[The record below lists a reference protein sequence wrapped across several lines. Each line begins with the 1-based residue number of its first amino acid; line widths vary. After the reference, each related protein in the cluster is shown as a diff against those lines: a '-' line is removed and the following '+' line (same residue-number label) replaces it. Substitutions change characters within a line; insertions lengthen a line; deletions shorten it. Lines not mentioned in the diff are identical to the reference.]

1 MRWILGAAV
10 VTAREAVTFL
20 AVAFVAVMRKGYS
33 QNNFLL
39 PPRWKEVAGPQ
50 VRVLA
55 LFGWLPSQPA
65 VLFSY
70 TSSAPAT
77 SYQSASS
84 IFLSQ

>member
-39 PPRWKEVAGPQ
+39 PPRWKEVAGPSGPGTDREMPV
-50 VRVLA
+50 VRPKL
-55 LFGWLPSQPA
+55 
-65 VLFSY
+65 
-70 TSSAPAT
+70 
-77 SYQSASS
+77 
-84 IFLSQ
+84 